1 MPDVSPWLTSG
12 ISNLPCI
19 GAAKHVEEGH
29 AVNHLG
35 EGMVEDDAPADLE
48 AEDIESDLPPAP
60 DGAVHC
66 RVCTILIGPGYVESE
81 PIPDPEGRGGF
92 VCWRCFESL
101 QRQAERRA

>member
-1 MPDVSPWLTSG
+1 
-12 ISNLPCI
+12 
-19 GAAKHVEEGH
+19 
-29 AVNHLG
+29 
-35 EGMVEDDAPADLE
+35 MVEDDAPPDLE

-92 VCWRCFESL
+92 VCWRCLEAL
-101 QRQAERRA
+101 PRQGARRARAARPGAGPPPASPGGPPPPRRPPPGPAGAPTRQL

>member
-1 MPDVSPWLTSG
+1 
-12 ISNLPCI
+12 
-19 GAAKHVEEGH
+19 
-29 AVNHLG
+29 
-35 EGMVEDDAPADLE
+35 MVEDDAPVDLE
-48 AEDIESDLPPAP
+48 AEDIDSDLPPAP

-101 QRQAERRA
+101 QRQAERRARAERLGQAPPPDSTLRRIRPR